1 MAIEVVCQGC
11 QKRYRLKEELA
22 GRRMRCS
29 VCKGAIEVPALVE
42 DDSLADDEQSSV
54 APGGRVAGR
63 TSRDYT
69 HNSCGESTT
78 VDGPEFSALADPL
91 ARMVSTYCSH
101 CEEAFPLDQ
110 FVWSDTQ
117 ERITDYYRRYQNMGT
132 PFQSFV
138 ASRTGM
144 FALAAVPFVLG
155 VLAYF
160 IIGNQWCIPGGLLLG
175 LIVIVLHVVTIGPA
189 ILRQVVGT
197 SDPRELN

>member
-1 MAIEVVCQGC
+1 MAIEVSCRGC
-11 QKRYRLKEELA
+11 QKRYRLKDELA

-29 VCKGAIEVPALVE
+29 VCKGVLEVPALVE
-42 DDSLADDEQSSV
+42 DDSFEDDEQSSV
-54 APGGRVAGR
+54 AIGGRVAGR

-91 ARMVSTYCSH
+91 ARMVATYCSH
-101 CEEAFPLDQ
+101 CEVAFPLDQ

-117 ERITDYYRRYQNMGT
+117 ERITDYYRRYQSMGT
-132 PFQSFV
+132 PFQNFM
-138 ASRTGM
+138 ASRAGM
-144 FALAAVPFVLG
+144 FWLATVPFGLG
-155 VLAYF
+155 LLAYF
-160 IIGNQWCIPGGLLLG
+160 ILGNQWFIPGGLLLG
-175 LIVIVLHVVTIGPA
+175 LIVIVLHVTMIGPA